1 MRTVPVSLGGVT
13 YHLLLNGAALF
24 DLYDRFGDRGS
35 LADHLQGSGRDAFE
49 NTCFFLEKLAEQG
62 ELWRR
67 YQGYDHG
74 PLPEAEAF
82 RVGLTPME
90 AVLARK
96 AVVEALTAGFAQE
109 ETEKPGTV
117 DKGLLA
123 LQKNGG
129 GIKRGAYLDAAAGF
143 LGLGLREALLLPV
156 GLVLDLVEL
165 KIRRLGGRKKE

>member
-123 LQKNGG
+123 LQKKRRRDKAGGLSGRGG
-129 GIKRGAYLDAAAGF
+129 GLSGAGAPGGAAAAG
-143 LGLGLREALLLPV
+143 GAGA
-156 GLVLDLVEL
+156 
-165 KIRRLGGRKKE
+165 